1 VPNQLLLTGLQLCA
15 ARGVDVRVL
24 VSRKSDHP
32 WMIGIGR
39 SFYEELLDWG
49 VRVYE
54 YTAGLNHKKA
64 MLLDDEWLMVG
75 SANSDHRSMRL
86 NFELNLLVHGPKQA
100 ADFEALLLR
109 EFEQSIEI
117 TFESFP
123 LRSLSRRL
131 LNAALRPLAPM
142 L

>member
-1 VPNQLLLTGLQLCA
+1 
-15 ARGVDVRVL
+15 
-24 VSRKSDHP
+24 
-32 WMIGIGR
+32 
-39 SFYEELLDWG
+39 
-49 VRVYE
+49 
-54 YTAGLNHKKA
+54 
-64 MLLDDEWLMVG
+64 MVG